1 MTVTSPAAA
10 SIDRDRV
17 AALTERQRATFRER
31 TAASSRMF
39 ERAAEVMPGGVPSQF
54 QAGDPWPVYVERGEG
69 ARVWDVDGNEYLDF
83 HNGFGVMCVGHANPV
98 IAAAVKAQMDL
109 GTHFAAP
116 TEGSITVAAELK
128 RRWGLPHWRFTN
140 SGTESTMDAIHLARA
155 ASGEDVIIKIEG
167 TYHGH
172 HDAVMVSVKPPA
184 ELMGD
189 RAHPASVA
197 YGLGYPE
204 AMVELTRVVPFNDAD
219 ALERL
224 LDELEGKVA
233 GVILEPAMM
242 NVNIVPPVAGYL
254 ERVRELTSAHGVTL
268 IFDEVKTGA
277 AVAAGGATELYGVT
291 PDVVCLA
298 KAICGGL
305 PGGAIG
311 VTDELAALM
320 ADGRVRQQGTFNGNP
335 LVMAAAEATLTEV
348 LTDAAYTK
356 LHAANKSL
364 MAGCERVIAEY
375 GLPAHT
381 VGMGSKGCV
390 VFSAE
395 PVREYRDYL
404 TKIHH
409 DLSDLAW
416 LYHMN
421 AGIFMTPGRD
431 EEWTLSVLAHRRGSG
446 ALRRGVRDLRA
457 RRDRRVVGA
466 AAHGSSRARPAR

>member
-1 MTVTSPAAA
+1 MSATTPA
-10 SIDRDRV
+10 STRIDRDRV
-17 AALTERQRATFRER
+17 AALTARER
-31 TAASSRMF
+31 DRLVARTQRSGEYF
-39 ERAAEVMPGGVPSQF
+39 ERAKAVMPAGVPSSF
-54 QAGDPWPVYVERGEG
+54 QRSDPWPVYVARGRG
-69 ARVWDVDGNEYLDF
+69 AQVWDVDGNEYIDF
-83 HNGFGVMCVGHANPV
+83 HNGFGVMCVGHANAR
-98 IAAAVKAQMDL
+98 IAAAVKAQMDD

-116 TEGSITVAAELK
+116 TEGSIVVAEELR

-140 SGTESTMDAIHLARA
+140 SGTESTMDAVHLARA
-155 ASGEDVIIKIEG
+155 ATGRDTIVKIEG

-184 ELMGD
+184 EQMGP
-189 RAHPASVA
+189 RENPASVP
-197 YGLGYPE
+197 YGLGYPSTTPGQ
-204 AMVELTRVVPFNDAD
+204 TRVVPFNDAA
-219 ALERL
+219 ALERVL
-224 LDELEGKVA
+224 NESQVA

-242 NVNIVPPVAGYL
+242 NVNIVLPVEGYL
-254 ERVRELTSAHGVTL
+254 AHVRELTRAHGIPL

-277 AVAAGGATELYGVT
+277 AIAAGGATELFGVT

-311 VTDELAALM
+311 MNDALAELV

-335 LVMAAAEATLTEV
+335 LTMAAAQATLLEV
-348 LTDAAYTK
+348 LTPAAYAQ
-356 LHAANKSL
+356 LHKANETL
-364 MAGCERVIAEY
+364 MAGCERIIAEH

-390 VFSAE
+390 TFASE

-421 AGIFMTPGRD
+421 HGIFMTPGRD
-431 EEWTLSVLAHRRGSG
+431 EEWTLSVAHTDAHLARYLE
-446 ALRRGVRDLRA
+446 AFEAFARD
-457 RRDRRVVGA
+457 VTT
-466 AAHGSSRARPAR
+466 

>member
-1 MTVTSPAAA
+1 MTILDPTTARL
-10 SIDRDRV
+10 DRDRI
-17 AALTERQRATFRER
+17 AALTERERAVHRER
-31 TAASSRMF
+31 TARSG
-39 ERAAEVMPGGVPSQF
+39 ETYLRAAEVMPGGVPSQF
-54 QAGDPWPVYVERGEG
+54 QKNDPWPVYLERGEG

-83 HNGFGVMCVGHANPV
+83 HNGFGVMCVGHANPA
-98 IAAAVKAQMDL
+98 IARAVKARMDL

-140 SGTESTMDAIHLARA
+140 SGTESTLDAIHLARGA
-155 ASGEDVIIKIEG
+155 TGRDVIVKIEG

-172 HDAVMVSVKPPA
+172 HDTVMVSVKPSPDR
-184 ELMGD
+184 MGD
-189 RAHPASVA
+189 RARPASVP

-204 AMVELTRVVPFNDAD
+204 ALTALTRAVPFNDAD
-219 ALERL
+219 ALAGL
-224 LDELEGKVA
+224 LEELDGQVA
-233 GVILEPAMM
+233 GLIMEPAMM
-242 NVNIVPPVAGYL
+242 NVNIIPPDDGYL
-254 ERVRELTSAHGVTL
+254 AAVRELTREHGAVL

-311 VTDELAALM
+311 MTDALAELV

-335 LVMAAAEATLTEV
+335 LVMAAAEAALTEV
-348 LTDAAYTK
+348 LTDDAYSS
-356 LHAANKSL
+356 LHAANRRL
-364 MAGCERVIAEY
+364 MEGCERVIAEY

-390 VFSAE
+390 VFSAQ

-404 TKIHH
+404 THIHH
-409 DLSDLAW
+409 DLTNLAW

-421 AGIFMTPGRD
+421 HGIFMTPGED
-431 EEWTLSVLAHRRGSG
+431 EEWTLSVLHTEQDLQRYVDAFEAFARDVT
-446 ALRRGVRDLRA
+446 GV
-457 RRDRRVVGA
+457 
-466 AAHGSSRARPAR
+466 

>member
-1 MTVTSPAAA
+1 MTTIEPAAA
-10 SIDRDRV
+10 RIDRERV
-17 AALTERQRATFRER
+17 AALTERQRAVLRER
-31 TAASSRMF
+31 TAGSSRMYQ
-39 ERAAEVMPGGVPSQF
+39 RASAVMPGGVPSSF
-54 QAGDPWPVYVERGEG
+54 QRNDPWPVYLERGEG

-98 IAAAVKAQMDL
+98 IAAAVKARIDD
-109 GTHFAAP
+109 GSHFAAP
-116 TEGSITVAAELK
+116 TEGSIAVAEELA

-155 ASGEDVIIKIEG
+155 ASGRQVIIKIEG

-184 ELMGD
+184 GEMGD
-189 RAHPASVA
+189 RDRPASVP
-197 YGLGYPE
+197 YGEGYPE
-204 AMVELTRVVPFNDAD
+204 ALTDLTRVVPFNDAG

-224 LDELEGKVA
+224 LAELDGQVA
-233 GVILEPAMM
+233 GLIMEPAMM
-242 NVNIVPPVAGYL
+242 NVNIVPPVPGYL
-254 ERVRELTSAHGVTL
+254 ERVRGLTARHGVTL

-291 PDVVCLA
+291 PDIVCLA

-311 VTDELAALM
+311 MTGELAELIE
-320 ADGRVRQQGTFNGNP
+320 DNRVRQQGTFNGNP
-335 LVMAAAEATLTEV
+335 LVMAAAQATLTEV
-348 LTDAAYTK
+348 LDAAAYAR

-390 VFSAE
+390 VFSSE

-409 DLSDLAW
+409 ELSDLAW

-421 AGIFMTPGRD
+421 HGIFMTPGQD
-431 EEWTLSVLAHRRGSG
+431 EEWTLSVLHTEADLARYVEVFETF
-446 ALRRGVRDLRA
+446 ARDVTSA
-457 RRDRRVVGA
+457 G
-466 AAHGSSRARPAR
+466 

>member
-10 SIDRDRV
+10 AIDRDRV
-17 AALTERQRATFRER
+17 AALTERQRAIHRER
-31 TAASSRMF
+31 TAASGRMF

-54 QAGDPWPVYVERGEG
+54 QAGDPWPVYIERGQG

-98 IAAAVKAQMDL
+98 IAAAVKAQMDA

-116 TEGSITVAAELK
+116 TEGSITVAAELR

-155 ASGEDVIIKIEG
+155 VSGEDVIVKIEG

-189 RAHPASVA
+189 RARPASVA
-197 YGLGYPE
+197 YGLGYPD

-224 LDELEGKVA
+224 LDELGGEVA
-233 GVILEPAMM
+233 GVIMEPAMM
-242 NVNIVPPVAGYL
+242 NVNIVPPDPGYL
-254 ERVRELTSAHGVTL
+254 ERVRELTRERGITL

-335 LVMAAAEATLTEV
+335 LVMAAAQATLTEV
-348 LTDAAYTK
+348 LTADAYAK
-356 LHAANKSL
+356 LHADNQRL

-404 TKIHH
+404 TRIHH

-421 AGIFMTPGRD
+421 NGIFMTPGQD
-431 EEWTLSVLAHRRGSG
+431 EEWTLSVLHTDADIARYVEVFETF
-446 ALRRGVRDLRA
+446 ARDVTSA
-457 RRDRRVVGA
+457 
-466 AAHGSSRARPAR
+466 S

>member
-1 MTVTSPAAA
+1 MTTIEPAAA
-10 SIDRDRV
+10 RIDRDRV
-17 AALTERQRATFRER
+17 AALTERQRAIHRER
-31 TAASSRMF
+31 TAASGRMY
-39 ERAAEVMPGGVPSQF
+39 ERAATVMPGGVPSAF

-69 ARVWDVDGNEYLDF
+69 ARVWDVDGNEYVDF
-83 HNGFGVMCVGHANPV
+83 HNGFGVMCVGHANPM
-98 IAAAVKAQMDL
+98 IAAAVKAQMDA

-116 TEGSITVAAELK
+116 TEGSIVVAQELS

-140 SGTESTMDAIHLARA
+140 SGTESTLDAIHLARA
-155 ASGEDVIIKIEG
+155 ASGRDVIVKIEG

-172 HDAVMVSVKPPA
+172 HDSVMVSVKPPA
-184 ELMGD
+184 ELMGE
-189 RAHPASVA
+189 RERPASVP

-204 AMVELTRVVPFNDAD
+204 ALTGLTRVVPFNDAA

-224 LDELEGKVA
+224 LDELEGQVA
-233 GVILEPAMM
+233 GLIMEPAMM

-254 ERVRELTSAHGVTL
+254 ERVRDLTAVRGITL

-277 AVAAGGATELYGVT
+277 AVAAGGATELYGVK

-311 VTDELAALM
+311 MTDELAELV

-335 LVMAAAEATLTEV
+335 LVMAAAQATLTEV
-348 LTDAAYTK
+348 LTDEAYAR
-356 LHAANKSL
+356 LHAANGTL
-364 MAGCERVIAEY
+364 MEGCERVIAEH

-390 VFSAE
+390 IFSAE
-395 PVREYRDYL
+395 PVREYRDYQM
-404 TKIHH
+404 KIHH

-421 AGIFMTPGRD
+421 HGIFMTPGRD
-431 EEWTLSVLAHRRGSG
+431 EEWTLSVLHTDEDLARYVEVF
-446 ALRRGVRDLRA
+446 AAFARD
-457 RRDRRVVGA
+457 VT
-466 AAHGSSRARPAR
+466 SS